1 MNKLIFILTGGV
13 IVKCFSFVCRR
24 VSNISSLYLEKTSF
38 AVSETGRSSNAG
50 AHAEQVGQLV
60 YITVV

>member
-1 MNKLIFILTGGV
+1 MNKLNLISTGTV
-13 IVKCFSFVCRR
+13 IVKYFPFVCRR

-50 AHAEQVGQLV
+50 AHAEQVDS
-60 YITVV
+60 